1 MHVVGDTV
9 QHDDISGTKNRRS
22 AVPPGQVALRLS
34 KRPRPR
40 RVGGEGTNVSESFCE
55 QTGAVKEIS

>member
-1 MHVVGDTV
+1 M
-9 QHDDISGTKNRRS
+9 
-22 AVPPGQVALRLS
+22 PPGQVALRLS